1 MSADAPH
8 TVRVHIL
15 DKDYQVAC
23 PPGEHDALVESARY
37 LDQQMRAIRQS
48 GKVIGLERIAVMA
61 ALNITHELIHR
72 GQQSD
77 RSNQEFAER
86 LRRLSAKIDDTIGSY
101 RQIEIQ

>member
-1 MSADAPH
+1 MSADTPQ

-23 PPGEHDALVESARY
+23 PAGERDALVESARY
-37 LDQQMRAIRQS
+37 LDQQMRTIRQS

-61 ALNITHELIHR
+61 ALNIAHELIR
-72 GQQSD
+72 QGQLSD
-77 RSNQEFAER
+77 KGSQDLGDS
-86 LRRLSAKIDDTIGSY
+86 LRRLTARIDDTLGSY

>member
-1 MSADAPH
+1 MSADIH

-23 PPGEHDALVESARY
+23 PPDQREALVESARY
-37 LDQQMRAIRQS
+37 LDQQMRTIRQS

-61 ALNITHELIHR
+61 ALNITHELIR
-72 GQQSD
+72 QGQLSD
-77 RSNQEFAER
+77 RGSQDLGDR
-86 LRRLSAKIDDTIGSY
+86 LRRLTARIDDTLGNY

>member
-1 MSADAPH
+1 MSADIH

-23 PPGEHDALVESARY
+23 PPDQREALVESARY

-61 ALNITHELIHR
+61 ALNITHELIR
-72 GQQSD
+72 QGQQSD
-77 RSNQEFAER
+77 KGNQDLGDR
-86 LRRLSAKIDDTIGSY
+86 LRKLTARIDDTIGNY
-101 RQIEIQ
+101 RQMEI